1 MPNVMAPRQISETRS
16 PERPSV
22 RMRMSRSYSRGPR
35 HVRDRLV
42 VMARMRRLA
51 PAAAALAM
59 TVAFFH
65 HTVLGGRIF
74 IARDMLRVYYP
85 LHRYWAERVSHA
97 EFPDWFPY
105 DALGQPLPGTLI
117 AGVFHP

>member
-1 MPNVMAPRQISETRS
+1 MPNVMAPRQISETRR

-22 RMRMSRSYSRGPR
+22 RMRMAFPYSRGPR

-42 VMARMRRLA
+42 VMVRMPRLA
-51 PAAAALAM
+51 PLAGVLAM

-65 HTVLGGRIF
+65 HAALGGRIF
-74 IARDMLRVYYP
+74 IARDILRVYYP
-85 LHRYWAERVSHA
+85 LHQYWAERVSRG

-105 DALGQPLPGTLI
+105 DALGEPL
-117 AGVFHP
+117 